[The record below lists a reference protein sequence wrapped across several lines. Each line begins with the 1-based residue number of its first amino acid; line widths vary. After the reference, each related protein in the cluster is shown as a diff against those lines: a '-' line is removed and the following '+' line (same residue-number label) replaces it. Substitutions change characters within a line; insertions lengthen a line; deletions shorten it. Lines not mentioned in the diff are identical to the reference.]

1 MGNITRIQDLN
12 SYDKAA
18 ALMIALGEEHGRIIW
33 NLLDDEEIKE
43 LSLAMSSLGTVEA
56 QVVEELFLEFANGV
70 SSVGSLTGS
79 FDNTER
85 LLHKMLPDDRVSQIM
100 DEIRGP
106 AGRTMWDKLGNVNE
120 VVLATYLKNEY
131 PQTVSVILS
140 KIKPEHASAVL
151 SVLPDEFAMEVIN
164 RMLKMEPVQKDIL
177 DKVESTLRVEFMNN
191 LARTSRKDSH
201 ETIADIFNYLDRA
214 SEARF
219 LTALEDRNRESAERI
234 RALMFT
240 FEDLQKLDATGA
252 QTLLRNID
260 KDRLGLAM
268 KGASDKIRDLFF
280 SNMSERA
287 AKILKEDMEA
297 MGPVKL
303 KDVDEA
309 QMEIVAVA
317 KDLADAGEI
326 ILSEKGEE
334 ELVY

>member
-1 MGNITRIQDLN
+1 
-12 SYDKAA
+12 
-18 ALMIALGEEHGRIIW
+18 MIALGEEHGGLIW
-33 NLLDDEEIKE
+33 GLLDDEEVKE

-56 QVVEELFLEFANGV
+56 DVVEELFLEFANGV

-85 LLHKMLPDDRVSQIM
+85 LLNKMLSDDRVGQIM

-201 ETIADIFNYLDRA
+201 ETIAEIFNYLDRA

-219 LTALEDRNRESAERI
+219 LTSLEDRNRESAERI

-240 FEDLQKLDATGA
+240 FEDLQKLDAAGA

-309 QMEIVAVA
+309 QMEIVNVA

>member
-1 MGNITRIQDLN
+1 
-12 SYDKAA
+12 
-18 ALMIALGEEHGRIIW
+18 MIALGEEHGGLIW
-33 NLLDDEEIKE
+33 TLLDDEEVKE

-56 QVVEELFLEFANGV
+56 DVVEELFLEFANGV

-85 LLHKMLPDDRVSQIM
+85 LLNKMLPDDRVGQIM

-164 RMLKMEPVQKDIL
+164 RMLTMAPVQKDIL

-201 ETIADIFNYLDRA
+201 ETIAEIFNYLDRA

-219 LTALEDRNRESAERI
+219 LTSLEDRNREGAERI

-240 FEDLQKLDATGA
+240 FEDLQKLDAAGA

-309 QMEIVAVA
+309 QMEIVNVA

>member
-1 MGNITRIQDLN
+1 MSNISKIQDLN

-18 ALMIALGEEHGRIIW
+18 ALMIALGEEHGALIW
-33 NLLDDEEIKE
+33 GLLDDEEVKE

-56 QVVEELFLEFANGV
+56 DVVEELFLEFANGV

-85 LLHKMLPDDRVSQIM
+85 LLNKMLSDDRVGQIM

-201 ETIADIFNYLDRA
+201 ETIAEIFNYLDRA

-219 LTALEDRNRESAERI
+219 LTSLEDRNRESAERI

-309 QMEIVAVA
+309 QMEIVNVA

>member
-1 MGNITRIQDLN
+1 
-12 SYDKAA
+12 
-18 ALMIALGEEHGRIIW
+18 MIALGEDHGGAIW
-33 NLLDDEEIKE
+33 ELLDDEEVKE

-56 QVVEELFLEFANGV
+56 TVVEELFLEFANGV

-85 LLHKMLPDDRVSQIM
+85 LLNKMLPDDRVSQIM
-100 DEIRGP
+100 EEIRGP

-140 KIKPEHASAVL
+140 KIKPEHASSVL

-164 RMLKMEPVQKDIL
+164 RMLRMEPVQKDIL

-201 ETIADIFNYLDRA
+201 ETIAEIFNFLDRS

-309 QMEIVAVA
+309 QMEIVSVA

-326 ILSEKGEE
+326 ILSDSKGED